1 MGFDARVVKAKVMG
15 LIKPIE
21 NGPKWKTLVQ
31 KENEGRSKVFTFES
45 PVGGKRKHGRA
56 E

>member
-1 MGFDARVVKAKVMG
+1 MGFNARVVMAKVMASV
-15 LIKPIE
+15 KPIE

-45 PVGGKRKHGRA
+45 PVGGKRKHRRA